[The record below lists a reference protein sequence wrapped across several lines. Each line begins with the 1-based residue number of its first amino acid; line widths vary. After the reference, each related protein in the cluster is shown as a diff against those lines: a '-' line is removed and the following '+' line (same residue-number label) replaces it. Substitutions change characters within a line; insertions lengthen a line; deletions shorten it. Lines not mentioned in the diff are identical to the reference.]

1 MTQIGKLQQTNI
13 ATEMKKSYLNY
24 AMSVI
29 VARALP
35 DVRDGLKPVHRRIL
49 YAMNEMG
56 LGPTGKYLKSAR
68 IVGETMG
75 KYHPHGNIAIYDS
88 LVRLAQDFSMRY
100 PLILGQGNFG
110 SIDGDPPAADRYT
123 EAKLQHITMEMLHDL
138 DKETVDF
145 GPNYDGSFQE
155 PLYLPAKLPNLLL
168 MGAEGI
174 AVGMA
179 TKIPPHNLGEVI
191 DAITYLIGKSKIEV
205 PKDTKEIREPKGT
218 ASNAASAKETSGE
231 EVSASSVP
239 SDSSVS
245 LHTDVTIDD
254 LLQFIKG
261 PDFPTA
267 GAIYDLSEIK
277 NAYITGRGKIIIR
290 GKAEIEDIGQG
301 KSAIII
307 TELPY
312 QVNKALLI
320 ARIADLAKEKKIEGI
335 SDLRDES
342 DRRGMRIYVELKRDA
357 FPKKVLNNLF
367 KNTAM
372 QTSFPVNMV
381 ALVNGTPQT
390 LNLKLILEEYI
401 KHRYIVVRKRSEF
414 ELKQAKARL
423 HILEGLKIA
432 VDHIDAVIK
441 TIRESK
447 DQEDA
452 KQNLM
457 TKFKLSEIQSVA
469 ILDLQLRRL
478 AALERQKIEDE
489 LLMIKETIAYLE
501 DLLAHSEKIL
511 EVIKVEIVKLKEKYA
526 DPRRTKVFK
535 GKVGEFSEEDLIA
548 NEPTVITITNTGY
561 IKRQSLTSFHTQHR
575 GGKGITGMNVKDE
588 DGIAHI
594 RYAQTHDNIIFFTN
608 KGKGY
613 ALKAYEIAE
622 SSRTSKG
629 SAVVNLLNIE
639 QGEKVE
645 SFVVM
650 NKEVK
655 TGYVFLTTRK
665 GTVKKSKLSEFEN
678 IRRNG
683 MIAIKLDK
691 GDELVWS
698 KITDGKSEV
707 LITTK
712 QGKAIKFSETAVR
725 PMGRATTGVRG
736 IKIGPDDQ
744 VIGMD
749 VVSKGDDANL
759 LVIMENGLGKK
770 SPVKQ
775 FPLQGRGGQGVKVAK
790 VTPKTGPVVIA
801 QVIPEGCE
809 EVIITSRK
817 GQIVKLLTEQIPK
830 LSRDTQGVI
839 LMRFSDASEK
849 VASAT
854 CIEKAS

>member
-13 ATEMKKSYLNY
+13 SIEMKKSYLNY

-75 KYHPHGNIAIYDS
+75 KYHPHGNMAIYDS

-191 DAITYLIGKSKIEV
+191 DAITYLIGKSKIEIPAENELKAV
-205 PKDTKEIREPKGT
+205 DPSDKNAKEIT
-218 ASNAASAKETSGE
+218 MQSSAVTLKT
-231 EVSASSVP
+231 EVTV
-239 SDSSVS
+239 DE
-245 LHTDVTIDD
+245 
-254 LLQFIKG
+254 LLEFIKG

-267 GAIYDLSEIK
+267 GNIYDLSEIK

-367 KNTAM
+367 KHTAM

-489 LLMIKETIAYLE
+489 LMMIKETIAYLE

-511 EVIKVEIVKLKEKYA
+511 EVIKGEIVKLKEKYA
-526 DPRRTKVFK
+526 DPRRTKVYK

-548 NEPTVITITNTGY
+548 NEPTVITLTNTGY

-608 KGKGY
+608 KGK
-613 ALKAYEIAE
+613 AYQLRAFEIAE

-645 SFVVM
+645 SFLVLD
-650 NKEVK
+650 KGLK
-655 TGYVFLTTRK
+655 TGNIFLTTRN
-665 GTVKKSKLSEFEN
+665 GTVKKSKLSEFDN
-678 IRRNG
+678 IRKNG

-698 KITDGKSEV
+698 NITDGKNEV
-707 LITTK
+707 LIVTK
-712 QGKAIKFSETAVR
+712 HGKAIKFEESAVR
-725 PMGRATTGVRG
+725 PMGRATRGVRG
-736 IKIGPDDQ
+736 IKIDPTDQ
-744 VIGMD
+744 VIGMA
-749 VVSKGDDANL
+749 VVSKEDKLNFLA
-759 LVIMENGLGKK
+759 IMENGLGKK
-770 SPVKQ
+770 TAVGQ

-790 VTPKTGPVVIA
+790 VTPKTGQVVIA
-801 QVIPEGCE
+801 QIIPANCE
-809 EVIITSRK
+809 EVIITSKK
-817 GQIVKLLTEQIPK
+817 GQIVKLLTESIPK

-839 LMRFSDASEK
+839 LMRFSHENDK

-854 CIEKAS
+854 CIEKSV

>member
-1 MTQIGKLQQTNI
+1 MNIGKLQPTSI
-13 ATEMKKSYLNY
+13 TEEMKKSYLNY

-56 LGPTGKYLKSAR
+56 LGPTGKFLKSAR

-75 KYHPHGNIAIYDS
+75 KYHPHGNMAIYDS

-110 SIDGDPPAADRYT
+110 SVDGDPPAADRYT

-138 DKETVDF
+138 DKETVEF

-191 DAITYLIGKSKIEV
+191 DAIVYLISKTKASKEV
-205 PKDTKEIREPKGT
+205 KAEKET
-218 ASNAASAKETSGE
+218 ASDAASATESFVPTFTS
-231 EVSASSVP
+231 
-239 SDSSVS
+239 
-245 LHTDVTIDD
+245 DVTIDE
-254 LLQFIKG
+254 LLEYIKG

-267 GAIYDLSEIK
+267 GSIFDQSEIK

-367 KNTAM
+367 KHTAM

-401 KHRYIVVRKRSEF
+401 KHRYIVIQKRSEF
-414 ELKQAKARL
+414 ELKQAQARL

-432 VDHIDAVIK
+432 VDHIDAVIA
-441 TIRESK
+441 TIRASK

-457 TKFKLSEIQSVA
+457 TKFKLTEIQSVA

-489 LLMIKETIAYLE
+489 LLMVKETIAYLE

-511 EVIKVEIVKLKEKYA
+511 DVIKTEIVKLKEKYA
-526 DPRRTKVFK
+526 DPRRTKVYK

-548 NEPTVITITNTGY
+548 NESTVITLTSTGY
-561 IKRQSLTSFHTQHR
+561 IKRQSPTSFHTQHR

-594 RYAQTHDNIIFFTN
+594 RSAQTHDNIIFFTN
-608 KGKGY
+608 KGKAY
-613 ALKAYEIAE
+613 ALRAFEIAE

-645 SFVVM
+645 SFLVLDK
-650 NKEVK
+650 NLKS
-655 TGYVFLTTRK
+655 GYIFLTTRN

-678 IRRNG
+678 IRKNG

-698 KITDGKSEV
+698 NITDGKNEV
-707 LITTK
+707 LIVTK
-712 QGKAIKFSETAVR
+712 HGKSIKFQEESVR
-725 PMGRATTGVRG
+725 PMGRATRGVRG
-736 IKIGPDDQ
+736 IKIEASDQ
-744 VIGMD
+744 VVGMA
-749 VVSKGDDANL
+749 VVNKDDKLNFLA
-759 LVIMENGLGKK
+759 IMENGLGKQTATSK
-770 SPVKQ
+770 

-790 VTPKTGPVVIA
+790 VTPKTGQVVIA
-801 QVIPEGCE
+801 QVVPENCE
-809 EVIITSRK
+809 EVIITSKK
-817 GQIVKLLTEQIPK
+817 GQIVKLATASIPS

-839 LMRFSDASEK
+839 LMRFSHEGDK

-854 CIEKAS
+854 CIEKS

>member
-1 MTQIGKLQQTNI
+1 
-13 ATEMKKSYLNY
+13 MKKSYLNY

-49 YAMNEMG
+49 YAMHEMG
-56 LGPTGKYLKSAR
+56 LGPTGKFLKSAR

-138 DKETVDF
+138 EKETVDF

-191 DAITYLIGKSKIEV
+191 DAIVYLIDKSKIEAL
-205 PKDTKEIREPKGT
+205 KETKGTKETHEKELSGPSVSSG
-218 ASNAASAKETSGE
+218 SSETSLEGTLL
-231 EVSASSVP
+231 STKSVT
-239 SDSSVS
+239 
-245 LHTDVTIDD
+245 LHTEVTIDE

-267 GAIYDLSEIK
+267 GAIYDQTEIK
-277 NAYITGRGKIIIR
+277 SAYFTGRGKIIIR

-367 KNTAM
+367 KHTSM

-381 ALVNGTPQT
+381 ALVNGTPQI

-401 KHRYIVVRKRSEF
+401 KHRYVVIRKRSEF
-414 ELKQAKARL
+414 ELRQAKARL

-432 VDHIDAVIK
+432 VDHIDEVIK
-441 TIRESK
+441 TIRASK

-457 TKFKLSEIQSVA
+457 SKFKLSEIQSTA
-469 ILDLQLRRL
+469 ILDMQLRRL

-489 LLMIKETIAYLE
+489 ILMIKETIAYLE
-501 DLLAHSEKIL
+501 DLLSHSEKIL
-511 EVIKVEIVKLKEKYA
+511 DVIKTEILKLREKYA
-526 DPRRTKVFK
+526 DARRTKVYK

-548 NEPTVITITNTGY
+548 NEPTVITLTNTGY

-575 GGKGITGMNVKDE
+575 GGKGITGMNVKEE

-594 RYAQTHDNIIFFTN
+594 RSAQTHDNIIFFTN
-608 KGKGY
+608 KGKAY
-613 ALKAYEIAE
+613 AIRAFEIAE

-629 SAVVNLLNIE
+629 SAIVNLLNIE

-650 NKEVK
+650 EK
-655 TGYVFLTTRK
+655 TLKSGYVFLTTRN

-698 KITDGKSEV
+698 HISTGSDEV
-707 LITTK
+707 LIVTK
-712 QGKAIKFSETAVR
+712 HGKAIKFSESAVR
-725 PMGRATTGVRG
+725 PMGRATMGVRG
-736 IKIGPDDQ
+736 IKIDSTDK
-744 VIGMD
+744 VIGMA
-749 VVSKGDDANL
+749 VVSKDEKINFLA
-759 LVIMENGLGKK
+759 IMENGLGKK
-770 SPVKQ
+770 TATAQ

-790 VTPKTGPVVIA
+790 VTPKTGQVVIA
-801 QVIPEGCE
+801 QVIPENCE
-809 EVIITSRK
+809 EVIITSTK
-817 GQIVKLLTEQIPK
+817 GQIVKLTTESIPK

-839 LMRFSDASEK
+839 LMRFSNANDK

-854 CIEKAS
+854 CIQKAIEKSTDKLAA

>member
-1 MTQIGKLQQTNI
+1 M
-13 ATEMKKSYLNY
+13 
-24 AMSVI
+24 
-29 VARALP
+29 
-35 DVRDGLKPVHRRIL
+35 
-49 YAMNEMG
+49 
-56 LGPTGKYLKSAR
+56 
-68 IVGETMG
+68 
-75 KYHPHGNIAIYDS
+75 
-88 LVRLAQDFSMRY
+88 
-100 PLILGQGNFG
+100 
-110 SIDGDPPAADRYT
+110 
-123 EAKLQHITMEMLHDL
+123 
-138 DKETVDF
+138 
-145 GPNYDGSFQE
+145 
-155 PLYLPAKLPNLLL
+155 
-168 MGAEGI
+168 
-174 AVGMA
+174 
-179 TKIPPHNLGEVI
+179 
-191 DAITYLIGKSKIEV
+191 
-205 PKDTKEIREPKGT
+205 
-218 ASNAASAKETSGE
+218 
-231 EVSASSVP
+231 
-239 SDSSVS
+239 
-245 LHTDVTIDD
+245 TIDE
-254 LLQFIKG
+254 LLEFIKG

-267 GAIYDLSEIK
+267 GAIYDLAEIK
-277 NAYITGRGKIIIR
+277 NAYITGRGKVIIR

-320 ARIADLAKEKKIEGI
+320 TRIADLAKEKKIEGI

-367 KNTAM
+367 KHTSM

-414 ELKQAKARL
+414 ELRQAKARL

-457 TKFKLSEIQSVA
+457 SKFKLSEIQSVA

-489 LLMIKETIAYLE
+489 LLMVKETIAYLE

-511 EVIKVEIVKLKEKYA
+511 DVIKNEILKLREKYA
-526 DPRRTKVFK
+526 DARRTKVYK

-575 GGKGITGMNVKDE
+575 GGKGITGMNVKEE
-588 DGIAHI
+588 DGITHI
-594 RYAQTHDNIIFFTN
+594 QYAQTHDNIIFFTN
-608 KGKGY
+608 KGKAY
-613 ALKAYEIAE
+613 ALRAYEISE

-650 NKEVK
+650 NKAVK
-655 TGYVFLTTRK
+655 TGYVFLTTRN

-698 KITDGKSEV
+698 NITDGSSEV
-707 LITTK
+707 LIVTK
-712 QGKAIKFSETAVR
+712 HGKAIKFSESAVR
-725 PMGRATTGVRG
+725 PMGRATRGVRG
-736 IKIGPDDQ
+736 IKIDSTDE
-744 VIGMD
+744 VIGMA
-749 VVSKGDDANL
+749 VVRKEDKLNFLA
-759 LVIMENGLGKK
+759 IMENGLGKK
-770 SPVKQ
+770 TAVTQ

-790 VTPKTGPVVIA
+790 VTAKTGQVVIA
-801 QVIPEGCE
+801 QVIPDTCE

-817 GQIVKLLTEQIPK
+817 GQIVKLLTESIPK

-839 LMRFSDASEK
+839 LMRFSDAADK

-854 CIEKAS
+854 CIEKTTA

>member
-13 ATEMKKSYLNY
+13 STEMKKSYLNY

-75 KYHPHGNIAIYDS
+75 KYHPHGNMAIYDS

-191 DAITYLIGKSKIEV
+191 DAISYLIGKSKIEI
-205 PKDTKEIREPKGT
+205 PKENELKAVDPSDK
-218 ASNAASAKETSGE
+218 NAKEVTMQSSAVTLKT
-231 EVSASSVP
+231 EVTV
-239 SDSSVS
+239 DE
-245 LHTDVTIDD
+245 
-254 LLQFIKG
+254 LLDFIKG

-267 GAIYDLSEIK
+267 GNIYDLAEIK
-277 NAYITGRGKIIIR
+277 NAYVTGRGKIIIR

-367 KNTAM
+367 KHTAM

-489 LLMIKETIAYLE
+489 LMMIKETIAYLE

-511 EVIKVEIVKLKEKYA
+511 EVIKGEIVKLKEKYA
-526 DPRRTKVFK
+526 DPRRTKVYK

-548 NEPTVITITNTGY
+548 NEPTVITLTNTGY

-608 KGKGY
+608 KGK
-613 ALKAYEIAE
+613 AYQLRAFEIAE

-645 SFVVM
+645 SFLVLD
-650 NKEVK
+650 KGLK
-655 TGYVFLTTRK
+655 TGNIFLTTRN
-665 GTVKKSKLSEFEN
+665 GTVKKSKLSEFDN
-678 IRRNG
+678 IRKNG

-698 KITDGKSEV
+698 NITDGKNEV
-707 LITTK
+707 LIVTK
-712 QGKAIKFSETAVR
+712 HGKAIKFEESAVR
-725 PMGRATTGVRG
+725 PMGRATRGVRG
-736 IKIGPDDQ
+736 IKIDPTDQ
-744 VIGMD
+744 VIGMA
-749 VVSKGDDANL
+749 VVSKEDKLNFLA
-759 LVIMENGLGKK
+759 IMENGLGKK
-770 SPVKQ
+770 TAVGQ

-790 VTPKTGPVVIA
+790 VTPKTGQVVIA
-801 QVIPEGCE
+801 QIIPANCE
-809 EVIITSRK
+809 EVIITSKK
-817 GQIVKLLTEQIPK
+817 GQIVKLLTESIPK

-839 LMRFSDASEK
+839 LMRFSHENDK

-854 CIEKAS
+854 CIEKSV